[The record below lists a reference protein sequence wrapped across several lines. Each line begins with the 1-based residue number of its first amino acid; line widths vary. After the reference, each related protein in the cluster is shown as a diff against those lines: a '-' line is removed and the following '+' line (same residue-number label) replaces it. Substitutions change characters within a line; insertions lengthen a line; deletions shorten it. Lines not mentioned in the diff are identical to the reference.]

1 MIKIYKSRLVCKTK
15 RQIVVDKTSEP
26 HELDIMEI
34 LYYKVQIRILFVW
47 ITIKTFIDI
56 DDPEFA
62 KNEAE
67 EFLDKYNEV
76 I

>member
-15 RQIVVDKTSEP
+15 ILIVVDKTSEP

-34 LYYKVQIRILFVW
+34 LYYKVQIRILFLW